1 MADSGSTVGRLSL
14 NSKPVHSILSRSR
27 SQLRGFGAIALRIAN
42 RTRFDAC
49 TEPTPF
55 ESELRAPYETMK
67 RMGED
72 LAGESDG
79 VRVSTYCQPQN
90 GVRYGTARVVV
101 EVLGRREPVT
111 LVVSDKG

>member
-1 MADSGSTVGRLSL
+1 
-14 NSKPVHSILSRSR
+14 
-27 SQLRGFGAIALRIAN
+27 
-42 RTRFDAC
+42 
-49 TEPTPF
+49 
-55 ESELRAPYETMK
+55 MK